1 MLRSFRWRL
10 RIWHTLTLVVVISAF
25 ASLLYWNVRS
35 SRLGEVDSQLLGGA
49 QLLAAAIRGL
59 PPHELTGDP
68 TPPRDAPPDRD
79 RLRAGPGD
87 ESGERRSEEE
97 AAPPGDNAAYVR
109 SEQPPPPGRPAPP
122 GARSRDHRFAGRR
135 PPPHRRPPRAEFDL
149 PTPEQTRRHVER
161 VLADLA
167 LPGTLQPPPD
177 DPGGPAYFAIWR
189 TDGEILKASTPAPQ
203 VSLEDLPADLL
214 DGEFIFERRRDR
226 REVVLGG
233 PELTL
238 ILVGR
243 PIGREIHEL
252 NSLAAQLAMIG
263 ILVTTAGIVGGAVLA
278 RHVVQPLE
286 EMSATAAS
294 ISAANLS
301 ERIDPTT
308 FDCELQGLAG
318 TLNETFA
325 RLEAAFERQSR
336 FTADASH
343 ELRTPLAVL
352 TSHLEYALSR
362 KSLDADQRESLEA
375 CQRACRRMKS
385 LVDALL
391 LLARADA
398 GGLAAVRQSCD
409 LASIV
414 EECVDMLRPL
424 AAEKRVEV
432 VLHADDACEF
442 DGDPALAAQLAMN
455 LVGNAIHYNRPD
467 GRVTVSVHSED
478 ADALLVVEDT
488 GPGIPLED
496 QPHLFERFYR
506 VDQSRSRED
515 GGNGLGL
522 SIAKSIVDAHGGK
535 ISFTSQPGEGS
546 RFEVRLPLHAPRP
559 ATRTA
564 PIE

>member
-59 PPHELTGDP
+59 PIHELTGDSP
-68 TPPRDAPPDRD
+68 PPRDAPPDRD
-79 RLRAGPGD
+79 RLREGPSE
-87 ESGERRSEEE
+87 ESGERRSEGE
-97 AAPPGDNAAYVR
+97 AAPSGDHAAYVR
-109 SEQPPPPGRPAPP
+109 PEQPPPPGRPAP
-122 GARSRDHRFAGRR
+122 GARSRDRRFAGRR
-135 PPPHRRPPRAEFDL
+135 PPPHRRPPPAEFDL

-161 VLADLA
+161 VLTDLA

-189 TDGEILKASTPAPQ
+189 TDGEILKASSPAPQ
-203 VSLEDLPADLL
+203 ISLEDLPADLL

-278 RHVVQPLE
+278 RHVVQPLD

-352 TSHLEYALSR
+352 SSHLEYALSR

-391 LLARADA
+391 LLASRRRRRPGGGPAVVRPGQHCRRMRRHAAAPGRGKA
-398 GGLAAVRQSCD
+398 GGSGAA
-409 LASIV
+409 
-414 EECVDMLRPL
+414 
-424 AAEKRVEV
+424 
-432 VLHADDACEF
+432 
-442 DGDPALAAQLAMN
+442 
-455 LVGNAIHYNRPD
+455 
-467 GRVTVSVHSED
+467 
-478 ADALLVVEDT
+478 
-488 GPGIPLED
+488 
-496 QPHLFERFYR
+496 
-506 VDQSRSRED
+506 SR
-515 GGNGLGL
+515 
-522 SIAKSIVDAHGGK
+522 
-535 ISFTSQPGEGS
+535 
-546 RFEVRLPLHAPRP
+546 
-559 ATRTA
+559 
-564 PIE
+564 

>member
-10 RIWHTLTLVVVISAF
+10 RIWHTLTMVVVVGAF
-25 ASLLYWNVRS
+25 ASLLYWNVRA

-59 PPHELTGDP
+59 PLHELTGAP
-68 TPPRDAPPDRD
+68 PPPRDAPPGRD
-79 RLRAGPGD
+79 RLREGPGQDAD
-87 ESGERRSEEE
+87 ERSQGEDEPTGE
-97 AAPPGDNAAYVR
+97 NAAYVR
-109 SEQPPPPGRPAPP
+109 PAQPPPVGRRAASGVRP
-122 GARSRDHRFAGRR
+122 RDRGFPGRR
-135 PPPHRRPPRAEFDL
+135 PPPRHLPPPGEFVL

-167 LPGTLQPPPD
+167 LPETLQPPAD
-177 DPGGPAYFAIWR
+177 DPAGPAYFAIWR
-189 TDGEILKASTPAPQ
+189 TDGEILKTSTPAPQ
-203 VSLEDLPADLL
+203 ISLAELPDDLI
-214 DGEFIFERRRDR
+214 DGEFVFERRRGV

-252 NSLAAQLAMIG
+252 NSLAAQLAIIG
-263 ILVTTAGIVGGAVLA
+263 VLVTAAGIVGGAVIA
-278 RHVVQPLE
+278 RHVVRPLE
-286 EMSATAAS
+286 EISATAAA
-294 ISAANLS
+294 ISVANLS
-301 ERIDPTT
+301 QRIDPTT

-352 TSHLEYALSR
+352 SSHLEFALSR
-362 KSLDADQRESLEA
+362 KSLDSDQRESLEA
-375 CQRACRRMKS
+375 CQRACRRMRS

-398 GGLAAVRQSCD
+398 GSLAAVRQSCD

-432 VLHADDACEF
+432 VLEADVCEI
-442 DGDPALAAQLAMN
+442 DGDPALAAQLVMN
-455 LVGNAIHYNRPD
+455 LAGNAIHYNRPD
-467 GRVTVSVHSED
+467 GRVTVSVRSEG
-478 ADALLVVEDT
+478 ADAVLVIEDT
-488 GPGIPLED
+488 GPGIPWED

-506 VDQSRSRED
+506 VDQARSRED

-535 ISFTSQPGEGS
+535 ISFSSQPGKGS
-546 RFEVRLPLHAPRP
+546 RFEVRLPLKDGPQQSKAE
-559 ATRTA
+559 TK
-564 PIE
+564 